1 MRISGLSGSL
11 LAVAI
16 LGLVGAATVFDGFF
30 ITQEGNTSI
39 VKSFGKADR
48 EVEPGFHFKVP
59 FTDSVVDLDIRERK
73 SGGPMQIST
82 SEQMP
87 ADAIIT
93 ANWSIKKG
101 AGLGLYKDYGSL
113 EQFEDKV
120 LEPKLLEAAKQ
131 GAAKYTAEE
140 QMTKR
145 DLVTMTI
152 YEAFMQKVSYL
163 PIDISAVQIEGIEFP
178 KDYLSSIANKQTQK
192 NNAEAEKFVLEK
204 QNLTAR
210 QRENTAQADANAVL
224 MIAKAQ
230 AESTELQGA
239 AEAKAIEAKGKAL
252 SGNPLLIELTKA
264 QTWNGSYI
272 TTSIGSGVTP
282 IVDIREKK

>member
-1 MRISGLSGSL
+1 MKKLYAL
-11 LAVAI
+11 LI
-16 LGLVGAATVFDGFF
+16 LGFFVTITIYDGFF

-59 FTDSVVDLDIRERK
+59 FTDSVVNLDIRERK
-73 SGGPMQIST
+73 SGGGMQIST

-87 ADAIIT
+87 VDAIIT

-101 AGLGLYKDYGSL
+101 AGLGLFKDYGSL

-131 GAAKYTAEE
+131 GTAKFTAEE

-145 DLVTMTI
+145 DLVTRAI
-152 YEAFMQKVSYL
+152 YDAFIAKVSYL
-163 PIDISAVQIEGIEFP
+163 PIDVSAVQIEELVFN
-178 KDYLSSIANKQTQK
+178 KDYLASIANKQTQK

-204 QNLTAR
+204 QNLQAR
-210 QRENTAQADANAVL
+210 QKENTAQAEANATIMV
-224 MIAKAQ
+224 AKAE
-230 AESTELQGA
+230 AESIELKGR
-239 AEAKAIEAKGKAL
+239 AEALAIEAKAKAL
-252 SGNPLLIELTKA
+252 QGNPLIIDLTKA
-264 QTWNGSYI
+264 QNWNGSYL
-272 TTSIGSGVTP
+272 TTGIGQGTSVLM
-282 IVDIREKK
+282 DIRDKKDK

>member
-1 MRISGLSGSL
+1 MKKLYAL
-11 LAVAI
+11 LV
-16 LGLVGAATVFDGFF
+16 LGFFVTITIYDGFF

-73 SGGPMQIST
+73 SGGGMQIST

-87 ADAIIT
+87 ADAVIT

-131 GAAKYTAEE
+131 GTAKFTAEE

-145 DLVTMTI
+145 DLVTMAI
-152 YEAFMQKVSYL
+152 YDAFIAKVSYL
-163 PIDISAVQIEGIEFP
+163 PIDISAVQIEEIVFS
-178 KDYLSSIANKQTQK
+178 KMYLESIANKQTQK
-192 NNAEAEKFVLEK
+192 NNADAEKFVLEK

-210 QRENTAQADANAVL
+210 QKENTAQADANATL
-224 MIAKAQ
+224 MIAKAE
-230 AESTELQGA
+230 AESIELKGR
-239 AEAKAIEAKGKAL
+239 AEASAIEAKAKAL
-252 SGNPLLIELTKA
+252 QGNPLIIELTKA
-264 QTWNGSYI
+264 QNWNGSYL
-272 TTSIGSGVTP
+272 TTGIGQGTNVLM
-282 IVDIREKK
+282 DIRDKK